1 MTTGESSARRWRP
14 TALTAFVG
22 GVLLLGVAANA
33 VVFGEFVTRGVDF
46 ATFGRVAVA
55 TGLLFL
61 AFRWRVQVRLRSQSR
76 SYFWGEAAILIA
88 IVLAPTPL
96 VVTATTV
103 GVTLAL
109 LTLGSDPIKVAFS
122 SGQNALTS
130 FAAWSVFRLSV
141 GDAPVLSVRGLVA
154 LFVAGVAFVVV
165 SEILF
170 AVVIRLAQPG
180 VSVRLLGK
188 SWCIDQLVSL
198 SNVSVGTAVAALTAV
213 QPVSAV
219 LLPAVIGVIR
229 WMYASSVRLRQH
241 EEAFKRLEEVTHELN
256 QLDEHSVLEA
266 LVAGAAQLF
275 RAEAVEVV
283 MANGTVVSG
292 TGRGADEAPEPDT
305 LPAIQFRPLQAA
317 GQHLG
322 ELRLRFASQVRLTDA
337 EERTFST
344 LAAVAGVSIGNA
356 RQHEQTRRDAILD
369 PLTELPNRR
378 ALMVAINL
386 ALAERPESVS
396 LLLVDLDRFKDVN
409 DTLGH
414 AAGDRLL
421 QEVGERL
428 TGAVGTEGQVYRLG
442 GDEFAILVPSAT
454 PRQLVTIAD
463 RMVQRLAVP
472 VRLDIGMASPV
483 AVTVVG
489 SIGVAKAVPT
499 EADGY
504 AELPTELVDATELL
518 RRADVAMYRAKGAG
532 GGIDH
537 YDPNSDPT
545 SLQRLLLEPELR
557 AALEDPEQIVV
568 EFQPQLDATTGEPVG
583 AEALVR
589 WHHPVYGVLNADVVV
604 PAVARAG
611 LDTPLTMTVLERALR
626 ARNEWF
632 DKHGVDV
639 RVAVNLAPRS
649 VLDRQL
655 PDQIARLLRRHRT
668 PADKLVLELPET
680 VATTDLD
687 AVATVLTALH
697 TLGVQISL
705 DDFGTGG
712 APLTMLARLPVDEVK
727 IDRSFVTEMNR
738 SATSEAIVRAT
749 VDLAHSLRL
758 RTVGVGVGNA
768 TLDRSLRELGC
779 DAVQGHFYSGPVD
792 AGRAGALLAEADKA
806 AQRRQAADVVRLASV
821 RRRQRPL

>member
-1 MTTGESSARRWRP
+1 M
-14 TALTAFVG
+14 AFVG
-22 GVLLLGVAANA
+22 L
-33 VVFGEFVTRGVDF
+33 F
-46 ATFGRVAVA
+46 
-55 TGLLFL
+55 FL
-61 AFRWRVQVRLRSQSR
+61 AWRWRIRVRLRSEMV
-76 SYFWGEAAILIA
+76 SYLWGEAAMLIA
-88 IVLAPTPL
+88 LAISPSPLIVPAAALGVVFAL
-96 VVTATTV
+96 VSA
-103 GVTLAL
+103 
-109 LTLGSDPIKVAFS
+109 GSDIRKVVFNFGESAT
-122 SGQNALTS
+122 AS
-130 FAAWSVFRLSV
+130 FAAWVVFIAVAGRSPSSGSVSFV
-141 GDAPVLSVRGLVA
+141 VA
-154 LFVAGVAFVVV
+154 LVLAGLAFLLVMEALSIPVVA
-165 SEILF
+165 
-170 AVVIRLAQPG
+170 
-180 VSVRLLGK
+180 
-188 SWCIDQLVSL
+188 LVQHESL
-198 SNVSVGTAVAALTAV
+198 I
-213 QPVSAV
+213 AV
-219 LLPAVIGVIR
+219 LIRSRGRDQSLMLLNLAVGSVVAVLTSWIVWAAFLLPLVIGAVR
-229 WMYASSVRLRQH
+229 YVYASSFRLQQH
-241 EEAFKRLEEVTHELN
+241 EEAFKRLEEITHALN
-256 QLDEHSVLEA
+256 QLDEHSVLEE

-292 TGRGADEAPEPDT
+292 TGRGADDAPEPEA

-322 ELRLRFASQVRLTDA
+322 ELRLRFASQVKLTDA

-428 TGAVGTEGQVYRLG
+428 TGAVATEGQVYRLG
-442 GDEFAILVPSAT
+442 GDEFAILIPVGT

-499 EADGY
+499 DAQGY

-568 EFQPQLDATTGEPVG
+568 EFQPQFDATTGEPVG

-589 WHHPVYGVLNADVVV
+589 WRHPVYGVLNADVVI

-611 LDTPLTMTVLERALR
+611 LDTPLTTTVLERALQ

-655 PDQIARLLRRHRT
+655 PDQIARLLRRNRT
-668 PADKLVLELPET
+668 PADRLVLELPET

-749 VDLAHSLRL
+749 VDLAHALRL

-792 AGRAGALLAEADKA
+792 ADRAGALLAEANKT

-821 RRRQRPL
+821 RRRQRPSS

>member
-1 MTTGESSARRWRP
+1 VVNVIVVAAYPLNSMGLADLWRFAAVALLTFCAWRWWIPLRIRSENLTYLWSEVAMLAGLAIYSGPLFVAATTIGALLARLAAGTEPVKVLFAAGEAA
-14 TALTAFVG
+14 TAGFAGWMVFHFVVG
-22 GVLLLGVAANA
+22 GPIDPTSIHDLGGLALAGIAYLIVNEVGTTA
-33 VVFGEFVTRGVDF
+33 V
-46 ATFGRVAVA
+46 VAVA
-55 TGLLFL
+55 Q
-61 AFRWRVQVRLRSQSR
+61 AESMR
-76 SYFWGEAAILIA
+76 A
-88 IVLAPTPL
+88 IVTR
-96 VVTATTV
+96 
-103 GVTLAL
+103 
-109 LTLGSDPIKVAFS
+109 S
-122 SGQNALTS
+122 
-130 FAAWSVFRLSV
+130 
-141 GDAPVLSVRGLVA
+141 RG
-154 LFVAGVAFVVV
+154 
-165 SEILF
+165 
-170 AVVIRLAQPG
+170 R
-180 VSVRLLGK
+180 
-188 SWCIDQLVSL
+188 DQLVL
-198 SNVSVGTAVAALTAV
+198 LINVTVGTLVGGLTAWAPWAAL
-213 QPVSAV
+213 
-219 LLPAVIGVIR
+219 LLPAAIFVMR
-229 WMYASSVRLRQH
+229 YMHASSLRLQQH
-241 EEAFKRLEEVTHELN
+241 EDAFKRLEEVTHALN
-256 QLDEHSVLEA
+256 QLDEHAVLEE
-266 LVAGAAQLF
+266 LVAGAARLF
-275 RAEAVEVV
+275 RAEAVQVV
-283 MANGTVVSG
+283 LGNGTVVSG
-292 TGRGADEAPEPDT
+292 TGRADDDTQGEADA
-305 LPAIQFRPLQAA
+305 LPVIMHRPLQAA
-317 GQHLG
+317 GEHLG
-322 ELRLRFASQVRLTDA
+322 EIRLRYASQVKLTEA
-337 EERTFST
+337 EQRTFST
-344 LAAVAGVSIGNA
+344 LAAVAGVSIANA
-356 RQHEQTRRDAILD
+356 RQHEQTRQDAILD
-369 PLTELPNRR
+369 PLTNLPNRR

-386 ALAERPESVS
+386 ALAEHPDTVS

-421 QEVGERL
+421 QEVSERL
-428 TGAVGTEGQVYRLG
+428 TLAVAADGQVYRLG
-442 GDEFAILVPSAT
+442 GDEFAILVPGVT
-454 PRQLVTIAD
+454 PRQLVSIAD

-483 AVTVVG
+483 AVTVFG
-489 SIGVAKAVPT
+489 SIGVAKAVAAPAAT
-499 EADGY
+499 MLTAPGEK
-504 AELPTELVDATELL
+504 VDATELL

-557 AALEDPEQIVV
+557 LALEDPEQIVV

-589 WHHPVYGVLNADVVV
+589 WRHPVYGVLNADVVI

-611 LDTPLTMTVLERALR
+611 LDTPLTMAVLERALQ
-626 ARNEWF
+626 ARNDWI
-632 DKHGVDV
+632 DKYGVDV

-649 VLDRQL
+649 VLDRAL
-655 PDQIARLLRRHRT
+655 PDQIARQLRRHRT
-668 PADKLVLELPET
+668 TADRLVLELPET

-792 AGRAGALLAEADKA
+792 ADTAGVLLAEANKA

-821 RRRQRPL
+821 RRRQRPQ